1 MSFVCISMLV
11 EGFKVSRKSDEFLK
25 SLAEKLSPV
34 EGTILIKA
42 VNAQLGGTSAPS
54 GELVFIT
61 REIFKMF

>member
-1 MSFVCISMLV
+1 MSFVCISMLA
-11 EGFKVSRKSDEFLK
+11 EGFKVSRKSGEFLK
-25 SLAEKLSPV
+25 SLAAKLSPV